1 MLKFRRNALFF
12 LTGSFF
18 VGFGLGTYW
27 VLFNLYMKE
36 RGFGEEVIG
45 RVLMSG
51 ATGTFVM
58 ALPAAM
64 IVSRFPTRLVM
75 ILAAV
80 TAACGYGLMICPVP
94 LPFIMLGAAL
104 ASAAFSAHNIAAAP
118 FFMRNSD
125 PGERLDLFGTH
136 SAIEVAA
143 GVIGAAGG
151 GYLVRF
157 LEPHVG
163 GIEVAYRMTL
173 ALASCLV
180 LVAVI
185 PYLGIREEKHAAI
198 VTDLVAL
205 LKRAQHGLMARL
217 VLPKFITG
225 LGAALIIPFLNLY
238 FRDRFHLHPDRIGTI
253 FAVSQA
259 LTVAAY
265 VAGPHLARRVG
276 RIRAIAG
283 TELLSIPFFVVMALT
298 DRLEFAVAAFW
309 MRGALMNM
317 NQPISGAFAME
328 MVRPEEQPL
337 TNALVEFAWHGA
349 WMISTQVG
357 GWLIEHHGYR
367 LPMFITVALYVIASS
382 LYLSF
387 FHDAE
392 RKLALRTA
400 TA

>member
-1 MLKFRRNALFF
+1 MLKFRRNALLF

-51 ATGTFVM
+51 ATGTFLM

-64 IVSRFPTRLVM
+64 VVSRLPTRLVM
-75 ILAAV
+75 ILAAFV
-80 TAACGYGLMICPVP
+80 AAAGYGLMICPVP
-94 LPFIMLGAAL
+94 LPVIMLGAAM
-104 ASAAFSAHNIAAAP
+104 ASAAFSIHNIAAAP

-136 SAIEVAA
+136 SAIEIAA

-157 LEPHVG
+157 LEPAVG
-163 GIEVAYRMTL
+163 NLEVAYRMTL
-173 ALASCLV
+173 ALASGLV
-180 LVAVI
+180 LVSVL
-185 PYLGIREEKHAAI
+185 PYLGIREGAHGAI
-198 VTDLVAL
+198 VTDVFAMVR
-205 LKRAQHGLMARL
+205 RAQKGLMARL

-225 LGAALIIPFLNLY
+225 LGAGLIIPFLNLY
-238 FRDRFHLHPDRIGTI
+238 FRDRFHLTPDRIGTI

-259 LTVAAY
+259 LTVAAFLT
-265 VAGPHLARRVG
+265 GPHLARRVG

-283 TELLSIPFFVVMALT
+283 TELLSIPFFLTMALT
-298 DRLEFAVAAFW
+298 GRLEFAVAAFW

-317 NQPISGAFAME
+317 NQPISGAFSME
-328 MVRPEEQPL
+328 MVRVEEQPL

-349 WMISTQVG
+349 WMISTQLG

-367 LPMFITVALYVIASS
+367 TPMFITSGLYVLASS
-382 LYLSF
+382 LYLAF

-392 RKLALRTA
+392 RKMALKA
-400 TA
+400 AV